1 MRGKVAP
8 GVGSGRRPQGKC
20 QQRSRNGLPGVGMM
34 LLPPPDRGTGAVHLA
49 SFAPVSSQGL
59 TS

>member
-8 GVGSGRRPQGKC
+8 GAGSGHRSQGKH

-34 LLPPPDRGTGAVHLA
+34 LLPPQIGELE
-49 SFAPVSSQGL
+49 QYI
-59 TS
+59 